1 MYDQLRFDYLSCAG
15 HKTLHT
21 PHFDRVAEMGVRFSR
36 CYVQSPVCGASRMS
50 FYTGR
55 YCHSHGAQWNG
66 YPLSVGEHTLG
77 DHLRNIGMDCHL
89 IGKTHMRADTAGM
102 QRLGMS
108 ETSDIGVRIAECG
121 FDPYLREDGLI
132 ANGPDGFYDSRRS
145 PYNEYL
151 KDKGYG
157 GDNPWHDFANSSVD
171 DSGDIASGFLMQN
184 AMLPA
189 NIKEEDSE
197 TPWLTTRTIDFI
209 EAQSDDKPWLAH
221 VSYIKPHW
229 PYIVPAPYNDRYG
242 PEEIQPLNR
251 HESELDSP
259 NPVYEAFANNGI
271 GKAFHKKEV
280 REKVIPAYMGLIK
293 QCDDQLGRLL
303 DYLDS
308 TDRMKDTM
316 IVLTSDHGD
325 YLGDHWLGEKDLFHD
340 ASARVP
346 LIIYDPSEAADATRG
361 TVCDELVESI
371 DCTATFIETAGGD
384 VPTHIVEGRSLL
396 PFLHG
401 RLPDDWREFAVSEYD
416 FAVTPMRKKLGLS
429 QRQSRLFMI
438 ADKRWKFM
446 HCESGCK
453 PMLFDLQ
460 NDPEELNDLGRAAG
474 HADIIDLM
482 YRRLGQWARRMSQR
496 VTRSDTEIENMAGKS
511 RRRGILLGIY
521 DGSELD
527 DELLVKYK
535 GAAPGNYLD
544 RH

>member
-1 MYDQLRFDYLSCAG
+1 M
-15 HKTLHT
+15 
-21 PHFDRVAEMGVRFSR
+21 P
-36 CYVQSPVCGASRMS
+36 
-50 FYTGR
+50 
-55 YCHSHGAQWNG
+55 
-66 YPLSVGEHTLG
+66 
-77 DHLRNIGMDCHL
+77 
-89 IGKTHMRADTAGM
+89 
-102 QRLGMS
+102 
-108 ETSDIGVRIAECG
+108 
-121 FDPYLREDGLI
+121 PYLREDGLI

-171 DSGDIASGFLMQN
+171 DIGDIASGFLMQN

-209 EAQSDDKPWLAH
+209 EAQKDDKPWLAH

-242 PEEIQPLNR
+242 PEDIQPLNR

-271 GKAFHKKEV
+271 GKAFHRKEV

-371 DCTATFIETAGGD
+371 DCAATFIEAAGGD

-446 HCESGCK
+446 HCESGCN

-460 NDPEELNDLGRAAG
+460 SDPEELNDLGRAEA

-521 DGSELD
+521 DGSELE
-527 DELLVKYK
+527 DELLVKYI
-535 GAAPGNYLD
+535 GEAHGNYLD

>member
-1 MYDQLRFDYLSCAG
+1 
-15 HKTLHT
+15 
-21 PHFDRVAEMGVRFSR
+21 
-36 CYVQSPVCGASRMS
+36 
-50 FYTGR
+50 
-55 YCHSHGAQWNG
+55 
-66 YPLSVGEHTLG
+66 
-77 DHLRNIGMDCHL
+77 
-89 IGKTHMRADTAGM
+89 
-102 QRLGMS
+102 
-108 ETSDIGVRIAECG
+108 
-121 FDPYLREDGLI
+121 
-132 ANGPDGFYDSRRS
+132 
-145 PYNEYL
+145 
-151 KDKGYG
+151 
-157 GDNPWHDFANSSVD
+157 
-171 DSGDIASGFLMQN
+171 
-184 AMLPA
+184 
-189 NIKEEDSE
+189 
-197 TPWLTTRTIDFI
+197 
-209 EAQSDDKPWLAH
+209 
-221 VSYIKPHW
+221 
-229 PYIVPAPYNDRYG
+229 
-242 PEEIQPLNR
+242 
-251 HESELDSP
+251 
-259 NPVYEAFANNGI
+259 
-271 GKAFHKKEV
+271 
-280 REKVIPAYMGLIK
+280 
-293 QCDDQLGRLL
+293 
-303 DYLDS
+303 
-308 TDRMKDTM
+308 MKDTM

-460 NDPEELNDLGRAAG
+460 NDPEELNDLGRADG

-482 YRRLGQWARRMSQR
+482 YRRLAQWARRMSQR

-544 RH
+544 RQ